1 MEFKDILSQ
10 FQKLAILHSV
20 ENPQAIAQLQA
31 LNPKTQI
38 FFWKFDFTM
47 NRTDMQRYFDD
58 VMTQMDY
65 IDILVN
71 GSTLCKEQDVDATIN
86 VNLVAPIN
94 IVSCVMP
101 YMDKSKEAGR
111 GGMIVNVN
119 SVTGLDP
126 SPVFCVYSAAKFGV
140 IGFTRSLSVSM
151 VVQLSNTGN
160 FVDRI

>member
-1 MEFKDILSQ
+1 
-10 FQKLAILHSV
+10 
-20 ENPQAIAQLQA
+20 
-31 LNPKTQI
+31 
-38 FFWKFDFTM
+38 M

-160 FVDRI
+160 FVDKI